1 MSLPKEVTVYRLV
14 IKASAAK
21 ELEAVGQKA
30 DRARLVASIQE
41 LAEQPKPVGAE
52 KLSGHID
59 LYRIRVGNYRVVYEI
74 DDGQIV
80 VTVVKVGHRKEIYR
94 SF

>member
-1 MSLPKEVTVYRLV
+1 MSLPKEATVYRLV
-14 IKASAAK
+14 IKSSAAK
-21 ELEAVGQKA
+21 ELEEIGQKT
-30 DRARLVASIQE
+30 DRARLVACMQA
-41 LAEQPKPVGAE
+41 LAVQPKPVGAE

-74 DDGQIV
+74 DNAQIV
-80 VTVVKVGHRKEIYR
+80 ITVIKVGHRKEIYR

>member
-1 MSLPKEVTVYRLV
+1 VSLSKGQPVYRLV
-14 IKASAAK
+14 FKSSAAK

-30 DRARLVASIQE
+30 DRARLVASIKD

-80 VTVVKVGHRKEIYR
+80 ITVIKVGHRKEIYR

>member
-1 MSLPKEVTVYRLV
+1 MSLSKGQLVYRLV
-14 IKASAAK
+14 IKSSAAK
-21 ELEAVGQKA
+21 ELEAVGKKA

-41 LAEQPKPVGAE
+41 LAEQPKPFGAE

-59 LYRIRVGNYRVVYEI
+59 LYRIRVGNYRIVYEI
-74 DDGQIV
+74 DNGQIV
-80 VTVVKVGHRKEIYR
+80 VTVIKVGHRKEIYR

>member
-1 MSLPKEVTVYRLV
+1 MSLPKETTIYRLA
-14 IKASAAK
+14 IKSSAAK
-21 ELEAVGQKA
+21 ELEAIGQKA
-30 DRARLVASIQE
+30 DRARLIASIQQ

-59 LYRIRVGNYRVVYEI
+59 LYRIRVGSYRVVYEI
-74 DDGQIV
+74 DNGQIV
-80 VTVVKVGHRKEIYR
+80 VTVIKVGHRKEIYR

>member
-1 MSLPKEVTVYRLV
+1 VSLPKKVTVYRLV
-14 IKASAAK
+14 IKSSAAK
-21 ELEAVGQKA
+21 ELDAVGQKA
-30 DRARLVASIQE
+30 DRTRLVASIQE

-74 DDGQIV
+74 DNEQIV
-80 VTVVKVGHRKEIYR
+80 VTVIKVGHRKEIYR

>member
-1 MSLPKEVTVYRLV
+1 VSFEKEAVVYRLV
-14 IKASAAK
+14 IKSSAAK
-21 ELEAVGQKA
+21 ELESVGQKA
-30 DRARLVASIQE
+30 DRARLVSSIQE
-41 LAEQPKPVGAE
+41 LAVQPKPVGAE

-74 DDGQIV
+74 DNGKIV
-80 VTVVKVGHRKEIYR
+80 VTVIKVGHRKEIYR

>member
-1 MSLPKEVTVYRLV
+1 VSLSKGQVVYRLV
-14 IKASAAK
+14 IKSSAAK

-30 DRARLVASIQE
+30 DRARLIVSIQA
-41 LAEQPKPVGAE
+41 LATQPKPKGAE
-52 KLSGHID
+52 KLSGQID

-74 DDGQIV
+74 DNGQII
-80 VTVVKVGHRKEIYR
+80 VTVIKVGHRKEIYR

>member
-1 MSLPKEVTVYRLV
+1 VSLSKGQPVYRLV
-14 IKASAAK
+14 IKSSAAK

-30 DRARLVASIQE
+30 DRARLVVSIQE
-41 LAEQPKPVGAE
+41 LVEQPKPVGAE

-74 DDGQIV
+74 DNGQIV
-80 VTVVKVGHRKEIYR
+80 VTVIKVGHRKEIYR

>member
-1 MSLPKEVTVYRLV
+1 VSLPKEAIVYRLV
-14 IKASAAK
+14 IKSSAAK

-30 DRARLVASIQE
+30 DRERLVASIQA
-41 LAEQPKPVGAE
+41 LVEQPKPVGAE

-74 DDGQIV
+74 DNDQIL
-80 VTVVKVGHRKEIYR
+80 VTVIKVGHRKEIYR

>member
-1 MSLPKEVTVYRLV
+1 MSLSEKAVVYRLV
-14 IKASAAK
+14 IKSSAAK

-41 LAEQPKPVGAE
+41 LAIEPKPIGAE

-59 LYRIRVGNYRVVYEI
+59 LYRIRVGSYRVVYEI
-74 DDGQIV
+74 DNGQIV
-80 VTVVKVGHRKEIYR
+80 VTVIKVGHRKEIYR

>member
-1 MSLPKEVTVYRLV
+1 MSLPKEALVYRLV
-14 IKASAAK
+14 IKSSAAK

-30 DRARLVASIQE
+30 DRARLVAGIQS

-59 LYRIRVGNYRVVYEI
+59 LYRIREGNYRIVYEI
-74 DDGQIV
+74 DNGQIV
-80 VTVVKVGHRKEIYR
+80 VTVIKVGHRKEIYR

>member
-1 MSLPKEVTVYRLV
+1 VSLPKEAVIYRLA
-14 IKASAAK
+14 IKSSAAK

-30 DRARLVASIQE
+30 DRARLVSSIQA

-74 DDGQIV
+74 DNGQIV
-80 VTVVKVGHRKEIYR
+80 VTVIKVGHRKEIYR

>member
-1 MSLPKEVTVYRLV
+1 VSASKEVPLYRLV
-14 IKASAAK
+14 IKSSAAK

-30 DRARLVASIQE
+30 DRTRLVASIQA
-41 LAEQPKPVGAE
+41 LAVQPKLPGAE
-52 KLSGHID
+52 KLSGQID

-74 DDGQIV
+74 DGGQIV
-80 VTVVKVGHRKEIYR
+80 VTVIKVGHRKEIYR

>member
-1 MSLPKEVTVYRLV
+1 MSLSKEQLVYRLV
-14 IKASAAK
+14 IKSSAVK
-21 ELEAVGQKA
+21 ELAAVGQKA
-30 DRARLVASIQE
+30 DRARLVASIQA
-41 LAEQPKPVGAE
+41 LAEQPKPIGAE

-74 DDGQIV
+74 DNGQIV
-80 VTVVKVGHRKEIYR
+80 VTVIKVGHRKEIYR

>member
-1 MSLPKEVTVYRLV
+1 VSLLKGQLFYRLV
-14 IKASAAK
+14 IKSSAAK

-30 DRARLVASIQE
+30 DRARLVASIQA
-41 LAEQPKPVGAE
+41 LAAQPKPMGAE
-52 KLSGHID
+52 KLSGQID

-74 DDGQIV
+74 DNGQIV
-80 VTVVKVGHRKEIYR
+80 VTVIKVGHRKEIYR

>member
-1 MSLPKEVTVYRLV
+1 VSLSKKAFVYRLV
-14 IKASAAK
+14 IKSSAAK

-30 DRARLVASIQE
+30 DRARILTSIQA

-59 LYRIRVGNYRVVYEI
+59 LYRIRVGNYRIVYEV
-74 DDGQIV
+74 DNGQII
-80 VTVVKVGHRKEIYR
+80 VTVIKVGHRKEIYR

>member
-1 MSLPKEVTVYRLV
+1 VSLPKEAIVYRLV
-14 IKASAAK
+14 IKSSAAK

-30 DRARLVASIQE
+30 DRARLVASIQS
-41 LAEQPKPVGAE
+41 LAEQPKPLGVE

-74 DDGQIV
+74 DNGQIML
-80 VTVVKVGHRKEIYR
+80 TVIKVGHRKEIYR

>member
-1 MSLPKEVTVYRLV
+1 MSLPKEAIVYRLV
-14 IKASAAK
+14 IKSSAAK
-21 ELEAVGQKA
+21 ELEAIGQKT
-30 DRARLVASIQE
+30 DRARLVKSIQA
-41 LAEQPKPVGAE
+41 LAEQPKPAGAE

-74 DDGQIV
+74 DNGQIV
-80 VTVVKVGHRKEIYR
+80 VTVIKVGHRKEIYR

>member
-1 MSLPKEVTVYRLV
+1 MSLPKEAVVYCLI
-14 IKASAAK
+14 IKSAAAK

-30 DRARLVASIQE
+30 DRARLVASIQA

-74 DDGQIV
+74 DNGQIV
-80 VTVVKVGHRKEIYR
+80 VTVIKVGHRKEIYR

>member
-1 MSLPKEVTVYRLV
+1 MSLSKRQVVYRLV
-14 IKASAAK
+14 IKSSAAK
-21 ELEAVGQKA
+21 ELEAVGQKV

-41 LAEQPKPVGAE
+41 LATQPKPVGAE

-59 LYRIRVGNYRVVYEI
+59 LYRIRVGNYHVVYEI
-74 DDGQIV
+74 DNGQIV
-80 VTVVKVGHRKEIYR
+80 VTVIKVGHRKEIYR